1 VIENRLRDLLHAAPP
16 GQGPALQGTAVLSR
30 ARTRLRRRRQA
41 VLVAAGAVALLG
53 GVAIAAG
60 VRTSPTQPTS
70 PSTTPCAS
78 PFAGSDTEQ
87 SVAFPHDGSRVEVT
101 IPVFGHVTVGWSGCG
116 EHGTIASSDPDGS
129 TAPASATDVSVYTSP
144 RPVPS
149 GVQGGCCARPE
160 ADGVFNVR
168 YSAKRPGTVTLR
180 GTGSQGSSGTIV
192 IHVEPLGPSES
203 RAISGVVDTS
213 ALRAHPGAE
222 FVQLLEKVTNG
233 RVAIALVSAD
243 GTFSL
248 RLPPGTY
255 GAEAFSPSYN
265 DGRVRCAAT
274 SLVVGDADVSNV
286 TIVCTERS

>member
-1 VIENRLRDLLHAAPP
+1 MIENRLRDLLRAAPP

-30 ARTRLRRRRQA
+30 ARTRVRRRRQA
-41 VLVAAGAVALLG
+41 LLVGAGAVVLLG

-60 VRTSPTQPTS
+60 VRTSPTQPSS

-101 IPVFGHVTVGWSGCG
+101 IPVFGHVTVGWSGCE
-116 EHGTIASSDPDGS
+116 EHGTITTSDPDGS
-129 TAPASATDVSVYTSP
+129 TAPASATDISVYTSP

-149 GVQGGCCARPE
+149 GLQHCCARPE
-160 ADGVFNVR
+160 ADGVFSER
-168 YSAKRPGTVTLR
+168 YTAKRPGTVTLH

-192 IHVEPLGPSES
+192 IHVQPLDPGDS

-222 FVQLLEKVTNG
+222 FVQLRETVTNG

-248 RLPPGTY
+248 RLPPGKY
-255 GAEAFSPSYN
+255 EAEAFSSSYN
-265 DGRVRCAAT
+265 DGRVRCAAS

-286 TIVCTERS
+286 TIVCTERT

>member
-1 VIENRLRDLLHAAPP
+1 MIENRLRDLLHAAPP
-16 GQGPALQGTAVLSR
+16 GQGPALQSTAVLSR
-30 ARTRLRRRRQA
+30 ARTRVRRRRQTL
-41 VLVAAGAVALLG
+41 LVAAGAVVVLG

-70 PSTTPCAS
+70 SSTTPCAS

-87 SVAFPHDGSRVEVT
+87 SVAFPHDGGRVEVT
-101 IPVFGHVTVGWSGCG
+101 VPVFGHVTVGWSGCG
-116 EHGTIASSDPDGS
+116 EHGTVTSSDPDGS

-144 RPVPS
+144 RPAPS
-149 GVQGGCCARPE
+149 ELQHGCCARPE
-160 ADGVFNVR
+160 ADGVFSER
-168 YSAKRPGTVTLR
+168 YTATRPGTVTLR

-192 IHVEPLGPSES
+192 IHVQPLDPSGS
-203 RAISGVVDTS
+203 RAVSGVVDTS

-233 RVAIALVSAD
+233 RVAIALVAAD

-255 GAEAFSPSYN
+255 EAEAFSSAYN
-265 DGRVRCAAT
+265 DGRVRCAAR
-274 SLVVGDADVSNV
+274 SVVVGDADVSNV